1 MESPWPASAAGSAV
15 ERLDRKVASVF
26 YSGLEVPADITS
38 GLGDP
43 RVSDKVLAYALSFV
57 QQYLK
62 LGHAETA
69 ASVLEAYTRARADR
83 QLPADRSAVTL
94 RPQVLSAL
102 LKHLREQLNH
112 TKDGRYTK
120 VGADRAA
127 LSDRIN
133 STERDL
139 SVAREALQ
147 AVEPSTTPDELALCL
162 HLT

>member
-1 MESPWPASAAGSAV
+1 VLP
-15 ERLDRKVASVF
+15 
-26 YSGLEVPADITS
+26 DITS

-43 RVSDKVLAYALSFV
+43 RVRDKVLAYALSFV

-62 LGHAETA
+62 LGHVPRRRPVYCRGT
-69 ASVLEAYTRARADR
+69 SSSR
-83 QLPADRSAVTL
+83 RSAVTL
-94 RPQVLSAL
+94 RPQVLSTL

-133 STERDL
+133 STER
-139 SVAREALQ
+139 ARS
-147 AVEPSTTPDELALCL
+147 PWRRRRSRR
-162 HLT
+162 